1 MIVVP
6 RTLREETT
14 MAVYMVE
21 RSLPGITMEQLGAA
35 QKAAIDTGKRLTA
48 AGKAVRYIR
57 STWVPQEAH
66 CMCLFEA
73 SNAELVKQLNDEAKI
88 PYTRVIEAADLTP

>member
-1 MIVVP
+1 
-6 RTLREETT
+6 

-21 RSLPGITMEQLGAA
+21 RSLPGVTMEQLAAA
-35 QKAAIDTGKRLTA
+35 QKAAIEAGKRLTA
-48 AGKAVRYIR
+48 AGKPVRYIR
-57 STWVPQEAH
+57 STFVPQESH

-73 SNAELVKQLNDEAKI
+73 PNPELVKQLNDEAKI